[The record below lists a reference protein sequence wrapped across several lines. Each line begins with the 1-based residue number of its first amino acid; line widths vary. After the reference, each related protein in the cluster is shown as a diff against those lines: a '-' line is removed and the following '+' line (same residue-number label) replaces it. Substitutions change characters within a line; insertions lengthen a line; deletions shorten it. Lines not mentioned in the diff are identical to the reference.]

1 MNWRNSQSIG
11 FERSRTTSPV
21 IKICRVYC
29 ILVPWVSK
37 FLSMDLIDIV
47 KSYLS
52 NYVSLNEQE
61 FSFLSSLFELRNFGK
76 REKLVEEGEVEK
88 YLNFI
93 LQGLAR
99 KFFIRKNEEMV
110 MQFSRENEII
120 CCYDSFMSGEPS
132 NFSVEALEAMVVVSI
147 THENVEK
154 LYEFSPKMERLGRLI
169 ATQEYLKKES
179 FEYNRVR
186 LTSQERFIN
195 FIRNNSYLLQR
206 VPQKYL
212 ASYLNMKP
220 ETFSRLK
227 HLMKKPS

>member
-1 MNWRNSQSIG
+1 MSKAYTWD
-11 FERSRTTSPV
+11 
-21 IKICRVYC
+21 IKICHLSN
-29 ILVPWVSK
+29 ILLPYKVK
-37 FLSMDLIDIV
+37 QFFMDLIDIV

-52 NYVSLNEQE
+52 NYVYLSDQE
-61 FSFLSSLFELRNFGK
+61 FTFLASLFELRNFEK
-76 REKLVEEGEVEK
+76 KQKLVEEGQVEK

-99 KFFIRKNEEMV
+99 KYFIRKNEEMV

-132 NFSVEALEAMVVVSI
+132 NFSVEALEPMMVVSI
-147 THENVEK
+147 TMENVEK

-179 FEYNRVR
+179 LEYNRVR

-195 FIRNNSYLLQR
+195 FIRNNGYLLQR

-227 HLMKKPS
+227 HLIK

>member
-1 MNWRNSQSIG
+1 M
-11 FERSRTTSPV
+11 V
-21 IKICRVYC
+21 IKICP
-29 ILVPWVSK
+29 VPNNLLTWVPK
-37 FLSMDLIDIV
+37 LLFMDLIDIV

-61 FSFLSSLFELRNFGK
+61 FNFLSSLFELRNFGK

-132 NFSVEALEAMVVVSI
+132 NFSVEALEPMVVVSI
-147 THENVEK
+147 THDNVEK

>member
-1 MNWRNSQSIG
+1 
-11 FERSRTTSPV
+11 
-21 IKICRVYC
+21 
-29 ILVPWVSK
+29 
-37 FLSMDLIDIV
+37 MDITEIV
-47 KSYLS
+47 KGYIG
-52 NYVSLNEQE
+52 NFVSLSEQE
-61 FSFLSSLFELRNFGK
+61 FSYMASLFEVRQFEK
-76 REKLVEEGEVEK
+76 RGKLVEEGEVEK

-99 KFFIRKNEEMV
+99 KYFIRKNEEMV
-110 MQFSRENEII
+110 MHFARENEII
-120 CCYDSFMSGEPS
+120 CCYDSFTTGEPS
-132 NFSVEALEAMVVVSI
+132 HFTVEALEPLMTVSI
-147 THENVEK
+147 TSENVEK
-154 LYEFSPKMERLGRLI
+154 LYAFSPKMERLGRMI
-169 ATQEYLKKES
+169 ATTEYQKKES

-195 FIRNNSYLLQR
+195 FIRNNGYLLQR

>member
-1 MNWRNSQSIG
+1 
-11 FERSRTTSPV
+11 
-21 IKICRVYC
+21 
-29 ILVPWVSK
+29 
-37 FLSMDLIDIV
+37 MDLIDIV

-52 NYVSLNEQE
+52 NYVTLSEQE
-61 FSFLSSLFELRNFGK
+61 FSYLASLFELRNFQK

-99 KFFIRKNEEMV
+99 KYFIRKNEEMV

-120 CCYDSFMSGEPS
+120 CCYDSFNSSEPS
-132 NFSVEALEAMVVVSI
+132 NFSVEALEDMMVVSI
-147 THENVEK
+147 TLENIEK

-179 FEYNRVR
+179 LEYNRVR

-195 FIRNNSYLLQR
+195 FIRNNGYLMQR

-227 HLMKKPS
+227 HLIKKPS

>member
-1 MNWRNSQSIG
+1 VYTI
-11 FERSRTTSPV
+11 
-21 IKICRVYC
+21 IKICRVSFN
-29 ILVPWVSK
+29 LVPWVSK
-37 FLSMDLIDIV
+37 LHSMDLIDIV

-61 FSFLSSLFELRNFGK
+61 FNFLSSLFELRNFAK

-132 NFSVEALEAMVVVSI
+132 NFSVEALEPMVVVSI
-147 THENVEK
+147 THDNVEK

>member
-1 MNWRNSQSIG
+1 M
-11 FERSRTTSPV
+11 E
-21 IKICRVYC
+21 
-29 ILVPWVSK
+29 L
-37 FLSMDLIDIV
+37 MEIV

-52 NYVSLNEQE
+52 NFISLNERE
-61 FSFLSSLFELRNFGK
+61 FNYMAGLFELRHFEK
-76 REKLVEEGEVEK
+76 RQKLVVQGEVEK

-99 KFFIRKNEEMV
+99 KYFIRKNEEMV
-110 MQFSRENEII
+110 IQFSRENEII
-120 CCYDSFMSGEPS
+120 CCFDSFMSGEPS
-132 NFSVEALEAMVVVSI
+132 NFSVEALEPLDVVSI
-147 THENVEK
+147 TLENIEK

-179 FEYNRVR
+179 FEYNRLR

-195 FIRNNSYLLQR
+195 FIRNNSNLLQR

-212 ASYLNMKP
+212 ASYLDMKP

-227 HLMKKPS
+227 HLMKRPS

>member
-1 MNWRNSQSIG
+1 
-11 FERSRTTSPV
+11 
-21 IKICRVYC
+21 
-29 ILVPWVSK
+29 
-37 FLSMDLIDIV
+37 
-47 KSYLS
+47 
-52 NYVSLNEQE
+52 
-61 FSFLSSLFELRNFGK
+61 
-76 REKLVEEGEVEK
+76 
-88 YLNFI
+88 
-93 LQGLAR
+93 
-99 KFFIRKNEEMV
+99 MV

-132 NFSVEALEAMVVVSI
+132 NFSVEALEDMVVVSI
-147 THENVEK
+147 TLENIEK

-179 FEYNRVR
+179 LEYNRVR

-195 FIRNNSYLLQR
+195 FIRNNGYLMQR

-227 HLMKKPS
+227 HLIKKPS

>member
-1 MNWRNSQSIG
+1 
-11 FERSRTTSPV
+11 
-21 IKICRVYC
+21 
-29 ILVPWVSK
+29 
-37 FLSMDLIDIV
+37 MDFIEIV

-52 NYVSLNEQE
+52 NYISLNETE
-61 FSFLSSLFELRNFGK
+61 FNFMAGLFELRHFGK
-76 REKLVEEGEVEK
+76 REKLVEEGEVEN

-93 LQGLAR
+93 LRGLAR

-132 NFSVEALEAMVVVSI
+132 NFSVETLESMDVISI
-147 THENVEK
+147 TLESVEK
-154 LYEFSPKMERLGRLI
+154 MYEFSPKMERLGRLI
-169 ATQEYLKKES
+169 VTQEYLKKES

-195 FIRNNSYLLQR
+195 FIRNNGNLLQR

-227 HLMKKPS
+227 HLMKKPL

>member
-1 MNWRNSQSIG
+1 
-11 FERSRTTSPV
+11 
-21 IKICRVYC
+21 
-29 ILVPWVSK
+29 LVQLGTLGIQIS
-37 FLSMDLIDIV
+37 SMDLIDIV

-61 FSFLSSLFELRNFGK
+61 FNFLSSLFELRNFAK
-76 REKLVEEGEVEK
+76 RDKLVEEGEVEK

-132 NFSVEALEAMVVVSI
+132 NFSVEALEPMVVVSI
-147 THENVEK
+147 THDNVEK

>member
-1 MNWRNSQSIG
+1 
-11 FERSRTTSPV
+11 
-21 IKICRVYC
+21 
-29 ILVPWVSK
+29 
-37 FLSMDLIDIV
+37 MDIIDIV
-47 KSYLS
+47 QSYLS
-52 NYVSLNEQE
+52 NYVSLDEQE
-61 FSFLSSLFELRNFGK
+61 FNFLAGLFEVRNFEK

-99 KFFIRKNEEMV
+99 KYFVRKNEEIV
-110 MQFSRENEII
+110 MQFSRENEI
-120 CCYDSFMSGEPS
+120 MSGEPS
-132 NFSVEALEAMVVVSI
+132 NFSVEALEPMVVVSI
-147 THENVEK
+147 TLENVEK

-195 FIRNNSYLLQR
+195 FIRNNSYLLLR

-227 HLMKKPS
+227 HLIKKPS

>member
-1 MNWRNSQSIG
+1 
-11 FERSRTTSPV
+11 
-21 IKICRVYC
+21 
-29 ILVPWVSK
+29 
-37 FLSMDLIDIV
+37 MDLVDIV
-47 KSYLS
+47 KTYIS
-52 NYVSLNEQE
+52 NYVSLSEQE
-61 FSFLSSLFELRNFGK
+61 FNYLAGLFELRNFEK
-76 REKLVEEGEVEK
+76 RQKLVEEGEVEK

-93 LQGLAR
+93 LEGLAR

-120 CCYDSFMSGEPS
+120 CCYDSFTSGEPS

-147 THENVEK
+147 THDSMEK

-169 ATQEYLKKES
+169 AVQEYLKKES

-195 FIRNNSYLLQR
+195 FIRNNGNLLQR

>member
-1 MNWRNSQSIG
+1 
-11 FERSRTTSPV
+11 
-21 IKICRVYC
+21 
-29 ILVPWVSK
+29 
-37 FLSMDLIDIV
+37 MDLIDIV

-61 FSFLSSLFELRNFGK
+61 FRFLGSLFELRNFGK

-132 NFSVEALEAMVVVSI
+132 NFSFEALEPMVVVSI
-147 THENVEK
+147 THDNVEK

-186 LTSQERFIN
+186 LTSQERL
-195 FIRNNSYLLQR
+195 NSYQQSLEENKCHSVTRLGYIHR
-206 VPQKYL
+206 TKEIVRIVKEEGADMLVIGAHGHTGLKDFIYG
-212 ASYLNMKP
+212 
-220 ETFSRLK
+220 ETVNTVRHELK
-227 HLMKKPS
+227 IPVLIVHL

>member
-1 MNWRNSQSIG
+1 
-11 FERSRTTSPV
+11 
-21 IKICRVYC
+21 
-29 ILVPWVSK
+29 
-37 FLSMDLIDIV
+37 MDLIDIV

-61 FSFLSSLFELRNFGK
+61 FNFLSRLFELRNFGK

-132 NFSVEALEAMVVVSI
+132 NFSVEALEPMVVVSI
-147 THENVEK
+147 THDNVEK

>member
-1 MNWRNSQSIG
+1 M
-11 FERSRTTSPV
+11 E
-21 IKICRVYC
+21 
-29 ILVPWVSK
+29 
-37 FLSMDLIDIV
+37 LIDIV
-47 KSYLS
+47 KGYIS
-52 NYVSLNEQE
+52 NYVSLSEPE
-61 FSFLSSLFELRNFGK
+61 FTFLSSSFVLRNFEK
-76 REKLVEEGEVEK
+76 RQKLVEEGDVER

-132 NFSVEALEAMVVVSI
+132 NFSVEALEPMVVVSI
-147 THENVEK
+147 TLENVEK

-186 LTSQERFIN
+186 LSSQERFIN
-195 FIRNNSYLLQR
+195 FIRNNGYLLQR